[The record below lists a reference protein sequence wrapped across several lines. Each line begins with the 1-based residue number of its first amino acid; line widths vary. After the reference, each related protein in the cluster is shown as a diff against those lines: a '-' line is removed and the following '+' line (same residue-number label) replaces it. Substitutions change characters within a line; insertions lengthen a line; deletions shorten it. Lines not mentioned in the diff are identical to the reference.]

1 MYPQKTYNLTD
12 IIDKGLNWYLNQ
24 NLAKQLVIAVG
35 VAVVAAELAPK
46 NSYYPQPKPKP
57 IRRNDFTD
65 TTKSDTVIK
74 QDFLCNRCKEP
85 TDYMEFHH
93 IDGDRSNNRPS
104 NCEGL
109 CPACHAIK
117 TRKVKRFSDRF
128 SQAKPFFP
136 RI

>member
-1 MYPQKTYNLTD
+1 MLQRTYTVTD
-12 IIDKGLNWYLNQ
+12 IFNKATNWYF
-24 NLAKQLVIAVG
+24 NLKPLQQFVVLAGVVIVL
-35 VAVVAAELAPK
+35 AELAPK
-46 NSYYPQPKPKP
+46 NYSYYQPKPKP
-57 IRRNDFTD
+57 IPRNDFTD
-65 TTKSDTVIK
+65 TTQKDTAIK
-74 QDFLCNRCKEP
+74 QGNACNSCKEA

-136 RI
+136 RN